1 MSIIIK
7 NKNYKKIKETYRQN
21 EQKKNAQK
29 KLKVI
34 QNLHLNIITSKYSP
48 MALSLKL
55 KKFLME
61 NGASKVGYAD
71 ITNFTPK
78 PGLNTGIVFYI
89 TYPPEIIRNMQ
100 NAPTQEYLNELIS
113 LNSRLDALGMKCEEF
128 LIDEGYRA
136 YAQTKKRLG
145 SDFGEFNSFE
155 LPHKTI
161 ATRAGLG
168 WIGKSAL
175 FTTKDYG
182 SALRLSS
189 VLTDA
194 TLDIGKPILK
204 SRCGKCMECRDA
216 CLGGAISGKE
226 WNYKLKRNEF
236 YDDRKC
242 EKYAL
247 KVSEEN
253 LGKPDTVCG
262 KCIFACPHTQKYIK
276 KL

>member
-1 MSIIIK
+1 MNMSLELK
-7 NKNYKKIKETYRQN
+7 SYLLKSGAN
-21 EQKKNAQK
+21 E
-29 KLKVI
+29 
-34 QNLHLNIITSKYSP
+34 
-48 MALSLKL
+48 
-55 KKFLME
+55 
-61 NGASKVGYAD
+61 VGFAD
-71 ITNFTPK
+71 ITHFTPK
-78 PGLNTGIVFYI
+78 EGLDKGIVFYI
-89 TYPPEIIRNMQ
+89 AYPKEIIRNME
-100 NAPTQEYLNELIS
+100 NAPTQDYLEELIS
-113 LNSRLDALGMKCEEF
+113 LNTRLDALGMKCEEF
-128 LIDEGYRA
+128 LINKGYDA

-194 TLDIGKPILK
+194 PLDIGKPILK
-204 SRCGKCMECRDA
+204 SKCGKCMECRDA

-236 YDDRKC
+236 YDDKKC

-253 LGKPDTVCG
+253 LGKADTVCG
-262 KCIFACPHTQKYIK
+262 KCIFACPHTQKYINR
-276 KL
+276 L

>member
-1 MSIIIK
+1 
-7 NKNYKKIKETYRQN
+7 
-21 EQKKNAQK
+21 
-29 KLKVI
+29 
-34 QNLHLNIITSKYSP
+34 

-55 KKFLME
+55 KKYLIE
-61 NGASKVGYAD
+61 NGATEVGYAD
-71 ITNFTPK
+71 ITDFTPD
-78 PGLNTGIVFYI
+78 PRLNIGVVFYI
-89 TYPPEIIRNMQ
+89 TYPKEIIRNMQ
-100 NAPTQEYLNELIS
+100 NAPTPEYLQELIS
-113 LNSRLDALGMKCEEF
+113 LNSRLDSLGMKCEEF
-128 LIDEGYRA
+128 LINEGYDA

-145 SDFGEFNSFE
+145 TDFGEFNSFE

-175 FTTKDYG
+175 FITKNYG
-182 SALRLSS
+182 PALRLSS

-194 TLDIGKPILK
+194 PLEIGKPILK

-216 CLGGAISGKE
+216 CLGGAISGLN

-236 YDDRKC
+236 YDDKKC

-253 LGKPDTVCG
+253 LGKADTVCG

-276 KL
+276 RL

>member
-1 MSIIIK
+1 M
-7 NKNYKKIKETYRQN
+7 
-21 EQKKNAQK
+21 
-29 KLKVI
+29 
-34 QNLHLNIITSKYSP
+34 NISDE
-48 MALSLKL
+48 L
-55 KKFLME
+55 KKYLKN
-61 NGASKVGYAD
+61 NGADEVGYAD

-78 PGLNTGIVFYI
+78 KELNTGVIFYI
-89 TYPPEIIRNMQ
+89 TYPKEIIKNMQ
-100 NAPTQEYLNELIS
+100 NAPTQEYVDELIS

-128 LIDEGYRA
+128 LIKKGYNA

-175 FTTKDYG
+175 FTTKEYG
-182 SALRLSS
+182 SALRMSS

-194 TLDIGKPILK
+194 PLDIGKPILK
-204 SRCGKCMECRDA
+204 SKCGKCMKCKDA
-216 CLGGAISGKE
+216 CLGGAISGNN
-226 WNYKLKRNEF
+226 WNYKLKRNDF
-236 YDDRKC
+236 YDDKKC

-253 LGKPDTVCG
+253 LGKADTVCG

>member
-1 MSIIIK
+1 M
-7 NKNYKKIKETYRQN
+7 T
-21 EQKKNAQK
+21 
-29 KLKVI
+29 V
-34 QNLHLNIITSKYSP
+34 KYWL
-48 MALSLKL
+48 MNLSLEL
-55 KKFLME
+55 RNYLISE
-61 NGASKVGYAD
+61 GATEAGFAD
-71 ITNFTPK
+71 ITDFTPK
-78 PGLNTGIVFYI
+78 KGLNTGVIFYI
-89 TYPPEIIRNMQ
+89 TYPKEIIRNMQ
-100 NAPTQEYLNELIS
+100 NAPTQEYVDELVS
-113 LNSRLDALGMKCEEF
+113 LNTRLDELGIKCEEY
-128 LIDEGYRA
+128 LISKGYNA

-145 SDFGEFNSFE
+145 TDFGEFNSFE

-175 FTTKDYG
+175 FTTKKYG

-194 TLDIGKPILK
+194 PLKIGTPVIK
-204 SRCGKCMECRDA
+204 SKCGKCRECRDA

-236 YDDRKC
+236 YDDKKC

-247 KVSEEN
+247 KVSEKN
-253 LGKPDTVCG
+253 LGKADTVCG
-262 KCIFACPHTQKYIK
+262 KCIYACPHTQKYIK

>member
-1 MSIIIK
+1 MD
-7 NKNYKKIKETYRQN
+7 
-21 EQKKNAQK
+21 
-29 KLKVI
+29 
-34 QNLHLNIITSKYSP
+34 
-48 MALSLKL
+48 LSFKL
-55 KKFLME
+55 KKFLMK
-61 NGASKVGYAD
+61 NGANEVGYAD

-78 PGLNTGIVFYI
+78 KGLNAGVVFYI
-89 TYPPEIIRNMQ
+89 TYPKEIIRTMQ
-100 NAPTQEYLNELIS
+100 NAPTQEYLEELIS
-113 LNSRLDALGMKCEEF
+113 LNTRLDAVGMKCEEF
-128 LIDEGYRA
+128 LVNEGYDA

-175 FTTKDYG
+175 FTTFKYG

-189 VLTDA
+189 VLTNA
-194 TLDIGKPILK
+194 PLNFGNPILK
-204 SRCGKCMECRDA
+204 SKCGKCEICKDSCPGR
-216 CLGGAISGKE
+216 AISGKE

-236 YDDRKC
+236 YDDKKC

-247 KVSEEN
+247 KISKEN
-253 LGKPDTVCG
+253 LGKSDTVCG